1 MLQLAPRVLV
11 KWSESRGGFYF
22 EESFYFFF
30 ESFGGSLL
38 NWSHF
43 NTNYKIELIA
53 KPECLFH

>member
-1 MLQLAPRVLV
+1 MLQLAPRVLA

-22 EESFYFFF
+22 EENFYFFF

-38 NWSHF
+38 NWSY
-43 NTNYKIELIA
+43 TNCKIELIA

>member
-1 MLQLAPRVLV
+1 MLQLAPRVLA

-38 NWSHF
+38 NWSH
-43 NTNYKIELIA
+43 TNCKIELIA